1 MAQGPPA
8 HSAPSTAARVGR
20 DLLVLLLLGLAVHV
34 IVPQLAGLDHT
45 LQVLRQ
51 MAPWAVALAIVAQV
65 FSFLGSGYLLRTI
78 VAMDGQRLSVGRGTL
93 IYTAAASVGLAGGG
107 PVGTVATAYH
117 WMRQSGVSAQ
127 GASLASWLPSFFY
140 DAALVFASVFGL
152 LQLLIAHDLS
162 LLELVGFGFTLLVLG
177 LVVGLAFWGVR
188 HRAKLTA
195 LAMWVA
201 ARWAT
206 LRHRPANP
214 DAARAATNG
223 LFSAW
228 DALLR
233 GGWRR
238 PALGALYNTV
248 FDMLTLYLLFYAAGY
263 DISLAVLLAGYG
275 LPLLLAKVSF
285 LPGGI
290 GIVEAPMAA
299 LYHSLGVPADVMVV
313 VILAYR
319 FLSLWL
325 PLLLGFP
332 AGFVLQRT
340 GGTRAQAA

>member
-1 MAQGPPA
+1 VAHEQPA
-8 HSAPSTAARVGR
+8 LSAPSITARIGR
-20 DLLVLLLLGLAVHV
+20 YLLVLLLLGLAVHV

-51 MAPWAVALAIVAQV
+51 MVPWAVVSAVVAQV
-65 FSFLGSGYLLRTI
+65 FSYLGSGYLLKSI

-107 PVGTVATAYH
+107 PLGTVASAYH
-117 WMRQSGVSAQ
+117 WMRESGVSAE
-127 GASLASWLPSFFY
+127 GAALASWLPSFFY
-140 DAALVFASVFGL
+140 DSALVFAGMFGL
-152 LQLLIAHDLS
+152 LHLLVAHDLS
-162 LLELVGFGFTLLVLG
+162 ALQFAGFGFTLLVLG
-177 LVVGLAFWGVR
+177 LIVGVTLWGVR
-188 HRAKLTA
+188 HRARLTG
-195 LAMWVA
+195 LATWVA
-201 ARWAT
+201 DRWAA

-214 DAARAATNG
+214 DAARTATDRV
-223 LFSAW
+223 FSAW
-228 DALLR
+228 DALRR

-248 FDMLTLYLLFYAAGY
+248 FDMLTLYFLFYAAGHHV
-263 DISLAVLLAGYG
+263 SPGVLLAGYG

-290 GIVEAPMAA
+290 GIVEATMAA
-299 LYHSLGVPADVMVV
+299 LYRSLGVPADVMVV
-313 VILAYR
+313 VVLTYR

-332 AGFVLQRT
+332 ASFFLQHT
-340 GGTRAQAA
+340 SGGAAHAV